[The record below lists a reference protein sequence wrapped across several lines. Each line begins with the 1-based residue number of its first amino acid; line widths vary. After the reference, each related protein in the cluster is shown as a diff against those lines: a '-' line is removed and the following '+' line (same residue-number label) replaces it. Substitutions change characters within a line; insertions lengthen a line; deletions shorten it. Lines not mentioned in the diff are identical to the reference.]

1 LKRLP
6 VRWSRSA
13 SLDLIEIIEYIQLD
27 RPAAAREIGR
37 SIRAPALH
45 LRDNPRRGKVV
56 PEFLE
61 QGVAD
66 YRQILIPPYRLIYA
80 IRADSL
86 DIVAVIDSRRDLQ
99 AALFQRLVR

>member
-37 SIRAPALH
+37 SIRAAALH
-45 LRDNPRRGKVV
+45 LRDNPRRGKAV
-56 PEFLE
+56 PEFLDR
-61 QGVAD
+61 GVAD
-66 YRQILIPPYRLIYA
+66 YRQILIFPYRLIYTVST
-80 IRADSL
+80 DSL

-99 AALFQRLVR
+99 AALFQRLIR